1 MKITI
6 QISLENH
13 KSEGP
18 VIEEVFSFER
28 EQDHQDGKLLPE
40 NLGLTLAEAK
50 SLLAGVQKK
59 LVSEQVE
66 NYLSQNKACP
76 ECGSAYKN
84 KGQHELTFST
94 LFGKL
99 KLPSPRFYQCE
110 CQENEKIEEGLE
122 PKKGKTRKSFSPLA
136 ELLPEH
142 TAPEFIYLQTKWAAL
157 MSYGLTSQFL
167 AEVLP
172 LDKPISTSVLSK
184 KVKQIAL
191 RSDSELGEEQSMF
204 IEGCQAEW
212 DALPPPPPPLTVGV
226 DGGYIRGRE
235 GKNRKFG
242 NFEVIVGKSMPGEGQ
257 GPNKRFG
264 YVNCYE
270 TKPKRRLFELLQ
282 SQGMQANQQVTFL
295 SDGGDTVRDLQLYL
309 NPQGEYLLDWFH
321 IAMRFTVLSQFV
333 KGLPTNEAKTKG
345 KKAVEDY
352 DEASLDYPCREEIT
366 KNLEQVKWY
375 LWHGNDYQAMQI
387 LGELEFDLEPV
398 EGCNNAINKL
408 YLKLTELKGYLR
420 ANQQYLV
427 NYGDRYRNAE
437 TISSSFVESTV
448 NEVISKRFVKRQ
460 QMRWTKPGAHHLL
473 QVRIQVLNE
482 ELRTNFCR
490 WYPGM
495 KEEVV
500 KKEQKAAA

>member
-6 QISLENH
+6 QILFE
-13 KSEGP
+13 KTAGDADEP
-18 VIEEVFSFER
+18 LEEVFSFER
-28 EQDHQDGKLLPE
+28 EQEGDKLALQ
-40 NLGLTLAEAK
+40 NLGLTLDEAK

-59 LVSEQVE
+59 LVSEQVAA
-66 NYLSQNKACP
+66 YLSQKKTCP
-76 ECGSAYKN
+76 ECGNAYKN
-84 KGQHELTFST
+84 KGQHRLTFST

-99 KLPSPRFYQCE
+99 KLDSPRFYQCD
-110 CQENEKIEEGLE
+110 CQSAPELKL
-122 PKKGKTRKSFSPLA
+122 KKSRPSFSPLA

-142 TAPEFIYLQTKWAAL
+142 TAPEFTYLQTKWAAL

-191 RSDSELGEEQSMF
+191 RSDSELGEEKSMF
-204 IEGCQAEW
+204 TLGYQAEW
-212 DALPPPPPPLTVGV
+212 EALPAPPAPLTVGV

-242 NFEVIVGKSMPGEGQ
+242 NFEVIVGKSIPGEGQ

-264 YVNCYE
+264 YVNCYD

-309 NPQGEYLLDWFH
+309 NPCGEYLLDWFH
-321 IAMRFTVLSQFV
+321 LAMRFTVLSQFV
-333 KGLPTNEAKTKG
+333 KGLPTNPKTPAKTKG

-352 DEASLDYPCREEIT
+352 DEAEMDYPESETIA
-366 KNLEQVKWY
+366 KKLEQTKWY
-375 LWHGNDYQAMQI
+375 LWHGNAYQALQI
-387 LGELEFDLEPV
+387 IGELEFDLEPV
-398 EGCNNAINKL
+398 DGCSAAINKL
-408 YLKLTELKGYLR
+408 YLKIVEFKGYLT
-420 ANQQYLV
+420 ANQNYLV

-448 NEVISKRFVKRQ
+448 NEVISKRFVKKQ
-460 QMRWTKPGAHHLL
+460 QMRWTKPGAHQLL

-500 KKEQKAAA
+500 KVEQKAVA